1 VKVGVVDFDVVLEV
15 VKDDVIVE
23 LTVVVIVD
31 VFVLDIELVALVV
44 RDEVMDEVAVDVGV
58 LVAVDV

>member
-1 VKVGVVDFDVVLEV
+1 
-15 VKDDVIVE
+15 
-23 LTVVVIVD
+23 VVVIVD